1 MLDVLKEKL
10 ETQIKEWQAEID
22 SNSNKSTTID
32 ASVVFEKLF
41 CRSIVH
47 ICFGEDVSD
56 MEFDLDVRVSANS
69 TEFVR
74 KKLKMAEGIHEFEE
88 QMLGLIIWKWLN
100 PVY

>member
-1 MLDVLKEKL
+1 
-10 ETQIKEWQAEID
+10 
-22 SNSNKSTTID
+22 
-32 ASVVFEKLF
+32 
-41 CRSIVH
+41 
-47 ICFGEDVSD
+47 

-74 KKLKMAEGIHEFEE
+74 KKLKMAEAIHEFEE